1 MNKYQQAIASV
12 AFLTLF
18 LSAGLNIGLLESQR
32 TKTLNRNRGRAELI
46 LNSFEDHNYNLWKS
60 AVGNNAISTLIKK
73 EDFNNFLASR
83 NAIRSGQ
90 YDKALDLSA
99 KLEQKLKD
107 NISGLYLAS

>member
-18 LSAGLNIGLLESQR
+18 LSAGLNVGLLESSR
-32 TKTLNRNRGRAELI
+32 AKSINKNRGRAELI
-46 LNSFEDHNYNLWKS
+46 LNSFESHNYNLWKS
-60 AVGNNAISTLIKK
+60 TVGDNAISSLIKK

-83 NAIRSGQ
+83 SAIRSGQ
-90 YDKALDLSA
+90 YDKALDLSS